1 MTYADEIQFIKDLYR
16 HDSPVPLHAPFFPGN
31 EKKYLDDCIDST
43 FVSSVGRYVDRF
55 EADMAEYTGA
65 AGAVVCVNGTMAVF
79 LALKCD
85 QILKCIVAFV
95 KINSFNWMK
104 KLTRE
109 NVDAEPN
116 KKI

>member
-1 MTYADEIQFIKDLYR
+1 MTVLAFTFIGTCWQATCLGGLVKSGGDTGFVFKM
-16 HDSPVPLHAPFFPGN
+16 DSIFVFGVLIPAGVTALLLGAPAW
-31 EKKYLDDCIDST
+31 
-43 FVSSVGRYVDRF
+43 V
-55 EADMAEYTGA
+55 
-65 AGAVVCVNGTMAVF
+65 VF

-109 NVDAEPN
+109 NASEQT
-116 KKI
+116 